1 MVELAN
7 GEPTKVHDDA
17 GNLIEVDHGNRLAAV
32 DRVIKL
38 QDRAA
43 KMLGT
48 DAPEKVEASVTQV
61 TQEDIALAELVREA
75 RAQAA
80 VEEQQLREQV

>member
-1 MVELAN
+1 MAATARSGGSTRRAVLRSGSRSAN
-7 GEPTKVHDDA
+7 P
-17 GNLIEVDHGNRLAAV
+17 LAAV